1 MGVGVGGGQEGTW
14 WRGEETASEVKAVF
28 VFRAEPSGGPSPQR
42 GVAQAL
48 WWRITVNNCAV
59 GCQRHLA

>member
-1 MGVGVGGGQEGTW
+1 MVGVQ
-14 WRGEETASEVKAVF
+14 RGLGSEVKAVF